1 MKPLI
6 RSIPKHIIKFN
17 NNLMISELIPMYAS
31 GSLRRLLMPLLFT
44 LTQSYKTLSFL
55 SVSPICPRRF
65 STQLRLSTLLQRT
78 SLPSSIGPV
87 KVHLLITHYIDQ
99 NESFLFFKERMS
111 LNGFVNVTSTLMLR
125 RLLSMINLNWPLII

>member
-6 RSIPKHIIKFN
+6 WSIPKHIIKFN

-31 GSLRRLLMPLLFT
+31 GSLRRLLMPLLFA
-44 LTQSYKTLSFL
+44 LTQSCKTLSFP

-78 SLPSSIGPV
+78 SLPSSMGPV

-111 LNGFVNVTSTLMLR
+111 LNGFINVTSILMLR